1 MPDPTDRHT
10 TTRCFARAIAGIF
23 ARTFAGTVARYGRVE
38 YVDIIDYAI
47 PCAEIIRREPIP
59 GQIFLEFFIQ

>member
-1 MPDPTDRHT
+1 MPDPTDLHT
-10 TTRCFARAIAGIF
+10 TTRSFARVAGIF
-23 ARTFAGTVARYGRVE
+23 AGTFAGTFAKTVARYGRVE

-59 GQIFLEFFIQ
+59 GQIFL

>member
-1 MPDPTDRHT
+1 MPDPTDLHT
-10 TTRCFARAIAGIF
+10 TTRNFAGI
-23 ARTFAGTVARYGRVE
+23 FAGTVARYGRVE

-59 GQIFLEFFIQ
+59 GQIFL